1 MSQEVFNNP
10 LQLSEDM
17 NTPITPNFPVP
28 LQDEDDMKVIGILS
42 FENVL
47 ECILNIKILDE
58 GDREKAESK
67 LQITTLTK
75 TKSGRQL
82 AFSKVDKQ
90 NLRSQFEKNIDE
102 ADSKAEDE
110 RYQFILSLTGKLGA
124 ETSRN
129 SMKDTAT
136 QPLVNMSP

>member
-1 MSQEVFNNP
+1 
-10 LQLSEDM
+10 
-17 NTPITPNFPVP
+17 
-28 LQDEDDMKVIGILS
+28 MKVVGILS

-58 GDREKAESK
+58 GDREKAETK

-75 TKSGRQL
+75 TKSGHQL
-82 AFSKVDKQ
+82 AFAKVDKH
-90 NLRSQFEKNIDE
+90 NLRGQFDKKVDE
-102 ADSKAEDE
+102 VFDPEE
-110 RYQFILSLTGKLGA
+110 YQFILSTSSKLGA
-124 ETSRN
+124 ETKRN

>member
-1 MSQEVFNNP
+1 
-10 LQLSEDM
+10 M

-58 GDREKAESK
+58 GDREKAETQIQNTK
-67 LQITTLTK
+67 LMK

-82 AFSKVDKQ
+82 AFSKVDKH
-90 NLRSQFEKNIDE
+90 NLRSQFDKKVDE
-102 ADSKAEDE
+102 AETITGDE
-110 RYQFILSLTGKLGA
+110 KYQFILSLTAKLGA
-124 ETSRN
+124 ENTRN
-129 SMKDTAT
+129 SMKETAT
-136 QPLVNMSP
+136 